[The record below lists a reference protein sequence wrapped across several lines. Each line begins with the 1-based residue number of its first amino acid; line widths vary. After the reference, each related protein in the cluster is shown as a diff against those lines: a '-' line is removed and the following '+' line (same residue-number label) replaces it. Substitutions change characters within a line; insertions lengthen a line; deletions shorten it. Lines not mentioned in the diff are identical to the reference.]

1 MVIRLALVAAL
12 LLCAPLAASAAEPSV
27 AETRPPTVTVV
38 PAERGAIAETDVITG
53 TLVPR
58 EEIMVSPQL
67 DGLAVTEILAE
78 EGDSV
83 QAGQVLARLSR
94 DVLDASLAQNTAQI
108 AHAQAAVAQA
118 QSQLTEAEA
127 NRTEADAAM
136 ARARDLVGSG
146 TTSRETFDQ
155 RQAAARTGA
164 ARVEAAEA
172 AQHLAQA
179 DLMLAEA
186 QRQELLVRVAR
197 TEIRAPV
204 AGRVSRRT
212 ARLGAVVGSA
222 GEPLFRL
229 IEDGAIEL
237 DGDVPEAELAQLRP
251 GQPAVLHVAGHEAD
265 LAGRVRL
272 VAPEVSRTTRL
283 GRVRVALD
291 DGAGGGG
298 AGLAI
303 GGFARATVET
313 ARHEGVLV
321 PLSAVLFGPEG
332 PRVQVVAGGVVETRP
347 VRLGLRDEA
356 RAEVVEGLKAGETV
370 VAVSGSFV
378 RGGDRVVPVPAQIA
392 AAGTKGGN

>member
-1 MVIRLALVAAL
+1 MVIRLALVSAL
-12 LLCAPLAASAAEPSV
+12 LLCTPLLAASAAEPSV

-58 EEIMVSPQL
+58 EEVMVSPQL
-67 DGLAVTEILAE
+67 EGLAVTEILAE

-94 DVLDASLAQNTAQI
+94 DVLDAALAQNTAQI
-108 AHAQAAVAQA
+108 AHAQAAAAQA
-118 QSQLTEAEA
+118 QSGLTEAEA
-127 NRTEADAAM
+127 NRAEADSAL

-155 RQAAARTGA
+155 RQAAAQTGA
-164 ARVEAAEA
+164 ARVASAAA

-186 QRQELLVRVAR
+186 QRQELLVRIAR

-204 AGRVSRRT
+204 AGLVSRRT

-229 IEDGAIEL
+229 IEDGAVEL

-251 GQPAVLHVAGHEAD
+251 GQPAVLHVAGHDAG

-291 DGAGGGG
+291 GGG
-298 AGLAI
+298 AGLPI

-332 PRVQVVAGGVVETRP
+332 PRVQVVADGVVETRP

-356 RAEVVEGLKAGETV
+356 RAEVVEGLRAGETV

-392 AAGTKGGN
+392 AAGN

>member
-1 MVIRLALVAAL
+1 MALIRRALVLLPLLGGAVGAAV
-12 LLCAPLAASAAEPSV
+12 AAEPPA

-38 PAERGAIAETDVITG
+38 PAVRGAITETVVVTG

-58 EEIMVSPQL
+58 EEVMVSPQL

-78 EGDSV
+78 EGDV
-83 QAGQVLARLSR
+83 VKAGQVLARLSR

-108 AHAQAAVAQA
+108 AHAQAAAAQA
-118 QSQLTEAEA
+118 QSGLAEA
-127 NRTEADAAM
+127 GANRAEADAAL

-155 RQAAARTGA
+155 REAASRTAAARVA
-164 ARVEAAEA
+164 SAEA

-179 DLMLAEA
+179 DLMLAQA

-204 AGRVSRRT
+204 AGRISRRT

-229 IEDGAIEL
+229 IEDDAVEL
-237 DGDVPEAELAQLRP
+237 EGDVPEAELARLRP
-251 GQPAVLHVAGHEAD
+251 GQPAMLHVAGHDAD

-291 DGAGGGG
+291 SDGT
-298 AGLAI
+298 GLPI
-303 GGFARATVET
+303 GGFARAAVET

-321 PLSAVLFGPEG
+321 PLSAVLFGPDG
-332 PRVQVVAGGVVETRP
+332 PRVQVVADGVVETRP

-356 RAEVVEGLKAGETV
+356 RAEVVEGLRAGETV

-378 RGGDRVVPVPAQIA
+378 RGGDRVVPVPAQVA
-392 AAGTKGGN
+392 AAGR

>member
-1 MVIRLALVAAL
+1 MALIRRALVLVLLLGGAAGAAL
-12 LLCAPLAASAAEPSV
+12 AAEPPV

-38 PAERGAIAETDVITG
+38 PAVRGAITETVVVTG

-58 EEIMVSPQL
+58 EEVMVSPQL
-67 DGLAVTEILAE
+67 DGLAVTAILAE
-78 EGDSV
+78 EGDMV

-108 AHAQAAVAQA
+108 AHAQAAAAQA
-118 QSQLTEAEA
+118 QSGLAEAEA
-127 NRTEADAAM
+127 NRSEADAAL

-155 RQAAARTGA
+155 REAAARTGA
-164 ARVEAAEA
+164 ARVTAAEA

-179 DLMLAEA
+179 DLMLGQA

-204 AGRVSRRT
+204 AGRISRRT

-229 IEDGAIEL
+229 IEDDAVEL
-237 DGDVPEAELAQLRP
+237 EGDVPEAELAQLRP
-251 GQPAVLHVAGHEAD
+251 GQPAMLHVAGHDAD

-291 DGAGGGG
+291 DGAGGSGT
-298 AGLAI
+298 GLPI

-321 PLSAVLFGPEG
+321 PLSAILFGPDG
-332 PRVQVVAGGVVETRP
+332 PRVQVVASRVVETRP
-347 VRLGLRDEA
+347 VQLGLHDEA
-356 RAEVVEGLKAGETV
+356 RAEIVEGLRAGETV
-370 VAVSGSFV
+370 IAVSGSFV
-378 RGGDRVVPVPAQIA
+378 RGGDRVMPVPAQVA
-392 AAGTKGGN
+392 TAGN

>member
-1 MVIRLALVAAL
+1 M
-12 LLCAPLAASAAEPSV
+12 PLSAAEPPV

-53 TLVPR
+53 TLAPR
-58 EEIMVSPQL
+58 EEVLVSPQL

-108 AHAQAAVAQA
+108 AHAQAAAAQA
-118 QSQLTEAEA
+118 QSGLAEAEA
-127 NRTEADAAM
+127 NRAEADAAL

-164 ARVEAAEA
+164 ARVAAAEA

-229 IEDGAIEL
+229 IEDGTVEL
-237 DGDVPEAELAQLRP
+237 DGDVPEAELVQLRP
-251 GQPAVLHVAGHEAD
+251 GQPATLHVAGHEAD

-283 GRVRVALD
+283 GRVRVAVD
-291 DGAGGGG
+291 GGG

-321 PLSAVLFGPEG
+321 PLSALLFGPDG
-332 PRVQVVAGGVVETRP
+332 PRVQVVADGVVETRP
-347 VRLGLRDEA
+347 VRLGLRDDT
-356 RAEVVEGLKAGETV
+356 RAEVVEGLRAGETV

-378 RGGDRVVPVPAQIA
+378 RGGDRVVPVPAQVA
-392 AAGTKGGN
+392 TTGH

>member
-1 MVIRLALVAAL
+1 VVIRSALVSAL
-12 LLCAPLAASAAEPSV
+12 LLCTALPAASAAEPPV

-38 PAERGAIAETDVITG
+38 PAERGAIAETEIVTG

-58 EEIMVSPQL
+58 EEVLVSPQL
-67 DGLAVTEILAE
+67 DGLAVTAILAE
-78 EGDSV
+78 EGDTV

-118 QSQLTEAEA
+118 QSGLTEAEA
-127 NRTEADAAM
+127 NRAEADAAL

-155 RQAAARTGA
+155 RQAAAQTGA
-164 ARVEAAEA
+164 ARIAAAEA

-204 AGRVSRRT
+204 SGVISRRA

-222 GEPLFRL
+222 GEPLFRI
-229 IEDGAIEL
+229 IEDGAVEL
-237 DGDVPEAELAQLRP
+237 EGDVPEADLVRLRP
-251 GQPAVLHVAGHEAD
+251 GEPATLHVAGRGAD
-265 LAGRVRL
+265 LPGKVRL
-272 VAPEVSRTTRL
+272 VSPEISATTRL

-291 DGAGGGG
+291 VGEGGGG
-298 AGLAI
+298 AGLPI

-321 PLSAVLFGPEG
+321 PLSAVLFGPDG
-332 PRVQVVAGGVVETRP
+332 PRVQVVANGVVETRP
-347 VRLGLRDEA
+347 VALGLRDEV
-356 RAEVVEGLKAGETV
+356 RAEVVKGLQAGESV
-370 VAVSGSFV
+370 IAVSGSFV
-378 RGGDRVVPVPAQIA
+378 RGGDRVVPVAAQVA
-392 AAGTKGGN
+392 SAGQ

>member
-1 MVIRLALVAAL
+1 MALIRRALVLVL
-12 LLCAPLAASAAEPSV
+12 LLGGAAGAAFAAEPPV

-38 PAERGAIAETDVITG
+38 PAVRGAITETVVVTG

-58 EEIMVSPQL
+58 EEVMVSPQL
-67 DGLAVTEILAE
+67 DGLAVTAILAE
-78 EGDSV
+78 EGDMV

-108 AHAQAAVAQA
+108 AHAQAAAAQA
-118 QSQLTEAEA
+118 QSGLAEAEA
-127 NRTEADAAM
+127 NRSEADAAL

-155 RQAAARTGA
+155 REAAARTGA
-164 ARVEAAEA
+164 ARVTAAEA

-179 DLMLAEA
+179 DLMLGQA

-204 AGRVSRRT
+204 AGRISRRT

-229 IEDGAIEL
+229 IEDDAVEL
-237 DGDVPEAELAQLRP
+237 EGDVPEAELAQLRA
-251 GQPAVLHVAGHEAD
+251 GQSAMLHVAGHDAD

-291 DGAGGGG
+291 DGAGGSGT
-298 AGLAI
+298 GLPI

-321 PLSAVLFGPEG
+321 PLSAILFGPDG
-332 PRVQVVAGGVVETRP
+332 PRVQVVASGVVETRP
-347 VRLGLRDEA
+347 VQLGLRDEA
-356 RAEVVEGLKAGETV
+356 RAEIVEGLRAGETV
-370 VAVSGSFV
+370 IAVSGSFV
-378 RGGDRVVPVPAQIA
+378 RGGDRVVPVPAQVA
-392 AAGTKGGN
+392 TAGN

>member
-1 MVIRLALVAAL
+1 MALIRRALVLVLLLGGAAGAAL
-12 LLCAPLAASAAEPSV
+12 AAEPTV

-38 PAERGAIAETDVITG
+38 PAARGAITETVVVTG

-58 EEIMVSPQL
+58 EEVMVSPQL
-67 DGLAVTEILAE
+67 DGLAVTAILAE
-78 EGDSV
+78 EGDMV

-108 AHAQAAVAQA
+108 AHAQAAAAQA
-118 QSQLTEAEA
+118 QSGLAEAEA
-127 NRTEADAAM
+127 NRSEADAAL

-155 RQAAARTGA
+155 REAAARTGA
-164 ARVEAAEA
+164 ARVTAAEA

-179 DLMLAEA
+179 DLMLGQA

-204 AGRVSRRT
+204 AGRISRRT

-229 IEDGAIEL
+229 IEDDAVEL
-237 DGDVPEAELAQLRP
+237 EGDVPEAELAQLRA
-251 GQPAVLHVAGHEAD
+251 GQSAMLHVAGHDAD

-291 DGAGGGG
+291 DGAGRSGT
-298 AGLAI
+298 GLPI

-321 PLSAVLFGPEG
+321 PLSAILFGPDG
-332 PRVQVVAGGVVETRP
+332 PRVQVVASGVVETRP
-347 VRLGLRDEA
+347 VQLGLRDEA
-356 RAEVVEGLKAGETV
+356 RAEIVEGLRAGETV
-370 VAVSGSFV
+370 IAVSGSFV
-378 RGGDRVVPVPAQIA
+378 RGGDRVVPVPAQVA
-392 AAGTKGGN
+392 TAGN

>member
-1 MVIRLALVAAL
+1 MALIRRALVL
-12 LLCAPLAASAAEPSV
+12 LPLLGGAVGIAWAAEPPV

-38 PAERGAIAETDVITG
+38 PAERGAIAETVVVTG

-58 EEIMVSPQL
+58 EEVMVSPQL

-78 EGDSV
+78 EGDV
-83 QAGQVLARLSR
+83 VKAGQVLARLSR

-108 AHAQAAVAQA
+108 AHAQAAAAQA
-118 QSQLTEAEA
+118 QSGLAEAEA
-127 NRTEADAAM
+127 NRAEADAAL
-136 ARARDLVGSG
+136 ARARNLVGSG

-155 RQAAARTGA
+155 REAAAGTAAARIT
-164 ARVEAAEA
+164 AAEA
-172 AQHLAQA
+172 AQRLAQA

-229 IEDGAIEL
+229 IEDDAVEL
-237 DGDVPEAELAQLRP
+237 EGDVPEADLARLRP
-251 GQPAVLHVAGHEAD
+251 GEPATLHVAGRDAD

-291 DGAGGGG
+291 DGAGGGV
-298 AGLAI
+298 AGLPI

-321 PLSAVLFGPEG
+321 PLSAVLFGPDG
-332 PRVQVVAGGVVETRP
+332 PRVQVVASGVVETRP

-356 RAEVVEGLKAGETV
+356 RAEVAEGLRAGEVV

-378 RGGDRVVPVPAQIA
+378 RGGDRVVPVPAQVA
-392 AAGTKGGN
+392 AAGR

>member
-1 MVIRLALVAAL
+1 MALIRRALVLVLLLGGAVGAAL
-12 LLCAPLAASAAEPSV
+12 AAEPPV

-38 PAERGAIAETDVITG
+38 QAVRGAITETVVVTG

-58 EEIMVSPQL
+58 EEVMVSPQL

-78 EGDSV
+78 EGDMV

-108 AHAQAAVAQA
+108 AHAQAAAAQA
-118 QSQLTEAEA
+118 QSGLAEAEA
-127 NRTEADAAM
+127 NRSEADAAL

-155 RQAAARTGA
+155 REAAARTGA
-164 ARVEAAEA
+164 ARVTAAEA

-179 DLMLAEA
+179 DLMLGQA

-204 AGRVSRRT
+204 AGRISRRT

-229 IEDGAIEL
+229 IEDDAVEL
-237 DGDVPEAELAQLRP
+237 EGDVPEAELAQLRP
-251 GQPAVLHVAGHEAD
+251 GQPAMLHVAGHDAD

-291 DGAGGGG
+291 DGAGGSGT
-298 AGLAI
+298 GLPI

-321 PLSAVLFGPEG
+321 PLSAILFGPDG
-332 PRVQVVAGGVVETRP
+332 PRVQVVASGVVETRP
-347 VRLGLRDEA
+347 VQLGLRDEA
-356 RAEVVEGLKAGETV
+356 RAEIVEGLRAGETV
-370 VAVSGSFV
+370 IAVSGSFV
-378 RGGDRVVPVPAQIA
+378 RGGDRVVPVPAQVA
-392 AAGTKGGN
+392 TAGN

>member
-1 MVIRLALVAAL
+1 MIRCALVLPL
-12 LLCAPLAASAAEPSV
+12 LLAGAVGAAVAAEPTPRDNA

-38 PAERGAIAETDVITG
+38 PAERGAITETVVITG

-58 EEIMVSPQL
+58 EEVMVSPQL
-67 DGLAVTEILAE
+67 DGLAVTAILAE
-78 EGDSV
+78 EGDTV

-94 DVLDASLAQNTAQI
+94 DMLDASLAQNTAQI
-108 AHAQAAVAQA
+108 AHAQAAAAQA
-118 QSQLTEAEA
+118 QSGLAEAEA
-127 NRTEADAAM
+127 NRAEADAAL

-155 RQAAARTGA
+155 REAAARTGA
-164 ARVEAAEA
+164 ARVTAAEA
-172 AQHLAQA
+172 AQRLAQA

-222 GEPLFRL
+222 GDPLFRL
-229 IEDGAIEL
+229 IEDDAVEL
-237 DGDVPEAELAQLRP
+237 EGDVPEAELARLHP
-251 GQPAVLHVAGHEAD
+251 GQPAALHVAGHDAD

-272 VAPEVSRTTRL
+272 VAPEVSRATRL

-291 DGAGGGG
+291 GNGT
-298 AGLAI
+298 GLPI

-313 ARHEGVLV
+313 ARHAGVLV
-321 PLSAVLFGPEG
+321 PLSAVLFGPDG
-332 PRVQVVAGGVVETRP
+332 PRVQVVADGVVETRP

-356 RAEVVEGLKAGETV
+356 RAEVVNGLREGETV

-378 RGGDRVVPVPAQIA
+378 RDGDKVNPVPAQLA
-392 AAGTKGGN
+392 ASDR

>member
-1 MVIRLALVAAL
+1 MILIRSALVLVPLLAGAVGAAV
-12 LLCAPLAASAAEPSV
+12 AAEPPV

-38 PAERGAIAETDVITG
+38 PAERGAITETVVVTG

-58 EEIMVSPQL
+58 EEVMVSPQL

-78 EGDSV
+78 EGDLV

-108 AHAQAAVAQA
+108 AHAQAAAAQA
-118 QSQLTEAEA
+118 QSGLAEAEA
-127 NRTEADAAM
+127 NRAEADAAL
-136 ARARDLVGSG
+136 ARARNLVGSG

-155 RQAAARTGA
+155 REAAAGTAAARIA
-164 ARVEAAEA
+164 AAEA
-172 AQHLAQA
+172 AQRLAQA

-229 IEDGAIEL
+229 IENDDVEL
-237 DGDVPEAELAQLRP
+237 DGDVPEAELARLRP
-251 GQPAVLHVAGHEAD
+251 GQPAVLHVTGHEAD

-291 DGAGGGG
+291 GGAGGGG
-298 AGLAI
+298 PGLPI

-321 PLSAVLFGPEG
+321 PLSAVLFGPDG
-332 PRVQVVAGGVVETRP
+332 PRVQVVANGVVETRP

-356 RAEVVEGLKAGETV
+356 RTEVVKGLRVGEAV

-378 RGGDRVVPVPAQIA
+378 RGGDRVVSVPAQVA
-392 AAGTKGGN
+392 AAGR

>member
-1 MVIRLALVAAL
+1 MALIRRALVLVLLLGGAAGAAL
-12 LLCAPLAASAAEPSV
+12 AAEPPV

-38 PAERGAIAETDVITG
+38 PAVRGAITETVVVTG

-58 EEIMVSPQL
+58 EEVMVSPQL
-67 DGLAVTEILAE
+67 DGLAVTAILAE
-78 EGDSV
+78 EGDMV

-108 AHAQAAVAQA
+108 AHAQAAAAQA
-118 QSQLTEAEA
+118 QSGLAEAEA
-127 NRTEADAAM
+127 NRSEADAAL

-155 RQAAARTGA
+155 REAAARTGA
-164 ARVEAAEA
+164 ARVTAAEA

-179 DLMLAEA
+179 DLMLGQA

-204 AGRVSRRT
+204 AGRISRRT

-229 IEDGAIEL
+229 IEDDAVEL
-237 DGDVPEAELAQLRP
+237 EGDVPEAELAQLRP
-251 GQPAVLHVAGHEAD
+251 GQPAMLHVAGHDAD

-291 DGAGGGG
+291 DGAGGSGT
-298 AGLAI
+298 GLPI

-321 PLSAVLFGPEG
+321 PLSAILFGPDG
-332 PRVQVVAGGVVETRP
+332 PRVQVVASGVVETRP
-347 VRLGLRDEA
+347 VQLGVRDEA
-356 RAEVVEGLKAGETV
+356 RAEIVEGLRAGETV
-370 VAVSGSFV
+370 IAVSGSFV
-378 RGGDRVVPVPAQIA
+378 RGGDRVVPVPAQVTT
-392 AAGTKGGN
+392 AGN